1 MERVA
6 TVATAVSLVVIIV
19 TLSVVVGFKREL
31 RGMLSAAVAD
41 IVVTSPQSGGLVSPI
56 GLERTPLIEEI
67 VHREEVTH
75 LSTYTA
81 KEGVVKS
88 ADNIVGVLLKGID
101 AEYDLSFFERH
112 LTEGSLPRLGE
123 QPRSKDVLLSES
135 VARQMDV
142 GVGDRIEMV
151 FIDDRDGVL
160 RDRFQV
166 VGLYATGVDIVDGS
180 IALTDQRNVDRLY
193 DGDPGVVTGY
203 ELWLDRGAD
212 VEAVAERLNEAFV
225 ELYFEEG
232 IDAEAFT
239 LGAIFP
245 MVDGWLATHNVNAV
259 VIVVIMVVV
268 ALLNMVVALLIIV
281 LERQRM
287 IGELR
292 AMGCS
297 RQQIVRIFLYRALF
311 IVVRGVASGA
321 LIGVVLCFVQHYGGV
336 VPLPAEGYMLSAV
349 PAALC
354 WGWWALVVVL
364 TIVVTMVVMALPA
377 MFSARISPAE
387 TMRYE

>member
-31 RGMLSAAVAD
+31 RGMLSSAVAD

-67 VHREEVTH
+67 VHREEVAH

-123 QPRSKDVLLSES
+123 QPCSKDVLLSES

-203 ELWLDRGAD
+203 ELWLDREAD
-212 VEAVAERLNEAFV
+212 VETVAERLNEAFV

-232 IDAEAFT
+232 IDAEALT

-321 LIGVVLCFVQHYGGV
+321 LIGVVLCFVQHYCGV